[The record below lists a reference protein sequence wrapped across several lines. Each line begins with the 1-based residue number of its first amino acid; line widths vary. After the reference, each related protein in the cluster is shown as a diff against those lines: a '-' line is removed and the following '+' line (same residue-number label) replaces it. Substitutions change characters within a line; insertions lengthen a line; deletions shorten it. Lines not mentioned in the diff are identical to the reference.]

1 MTEIEK
7 GGIVFGVDLDTAR
20 NHSKT
25 HELCSCPCCRNYYAQ
40 VCERLPE
47 LAAFL
52 REFGIDA
59 ARPDEAMSVEND
71 GRIDYI
77 EVDYTVSG
85 QIKTAKRDEIELG
98 GLRITAVDGFVSPN
112 EQTGAY
118 FTLSV
123 TGIVLPWVL
132 DEPFPKPIPWP
143 AADGQ
148 KGLFGRIF
156 GKRCRRS

>member
-1 MTEIEK
+1 M
-7 GGIVFGVDLDTAR
+7 G
-20 NHSKT
+20 
-25 HELCSCPCCRNYYAQ
+25 
-40 VCERLPE
+40 ERLPE

-85 QIKTAKRDEIELG
+85 QIKTAKQDEIELG

-132 DEPFPKPIPWP
+132 DEPFPAPIPWP